1 MRERERERE
10 IHKQNRSVLRP
21 ENTPTHP
28 MPLCHQGISQ
38 RVTTAKSKAI
48 AYLKQQLPHL
58 TDDYILAMTTYAL
71 TLAGDSAA
79 ASAFTRL
86 LGNAVVKG
94 LSRGRWG
101 GRRS

>member
-1 MRERERERE
+1 
-10 IHKQNRSVLRP
+10 
-21 ENTPTHP
+21 

-38 RVTTAKSKAI
+38 RVTTAKNKAI
-48 AYLKQQLPHL
+48 AYLKHELPHL

-86 LGNAVVKG
+86 LGHAVVKG
-94 LSRGRWG
+94 SSRGRRG
-101 GRRS
+101 GRRSSAGLALSLIHI